1 MFQWRKRCL
10 TDLIF
15 KTGKVPRVVKLNK
28 ELQFWSVNFFLLFFS
43 CHFIAPMMEHFVRKW
58 RTLKTVKRILS
69 VFLIENKFSSREKVL
84 VITWRTTQTKN
95 SHSAEI
101 KQNRRLL
108 LAFEFFGSKT
118 NISYF
123 DPSSS
128 SVSIKKYKH

>member
-1 MFQWRKRCL
+1 MFNRFNFQDWKGPTSCQTQQRIAI
-10 TDLIF
+10 LIS
-15 KTGKVPRVVKLNK
+15 KL
-28 ELQFWSVNFFLLFFS
+28 FSSFFS

-95 SHSAEI
+95 SNSAEI

-108 LAFEFFGSKT
+108 LAFEFVGSKT
-118 NISYF
+118 NISHF